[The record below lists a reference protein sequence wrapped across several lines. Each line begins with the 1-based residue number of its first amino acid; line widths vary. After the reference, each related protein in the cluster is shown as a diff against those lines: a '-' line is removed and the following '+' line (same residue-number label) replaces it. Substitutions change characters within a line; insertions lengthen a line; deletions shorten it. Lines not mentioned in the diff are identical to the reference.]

1 MSRLTQF
8 AIVVAV
14 VIAAAFIC
22 GCTDT
27 GNGEVTTPVPTT
39 GPTSVPTTSAEEV
52 KLNVYHAG
60 SLTQPFEELETAFE
74 AEYPNVDVQLKPGG
88 STNRVKAITELGEKG
103 DVLASA
109 DYSLIP
115 TLMMPDYADWYVTF
129 AKNKMV
135 LCYTD
140 ESKYADEVTAD
151 NWYEIL
157 ARDDIK
163 WAFSDPNQDPC
174 GYRTPMVIQLAELHY
189 GDDQIFESTIASNS
203 DITVAEEN
211 GVWMISVPD
220 PITPDGP
227 LTIRPKSVELV
238 AMLTAGGLDY
248 AWEYRSVA
256 VQNGLKFI
264 ELPEAIDLSSVDYA
278 DTYAKVKIDVV
289 GGVQTGSPI
298 VYGATVPLNAPNP
311 EYGELFVKMLID
323 QTGNDIMD
331 GQGQPP
337 IVPAGGYGNVPD
349 MLMSLVTLKS

>member
-1 MSRLTQF
+1 MQF

-39 GPTSVPTTSAEEV
+39 PAEEV
-52 KLNVYHAG
+52 NLNVYLAG

-140 ESKYADEVTAD
+140 ESKYANEVTAD
-151 NWYEIL
+151 N
-157 ARDDIK
+157 
-163 WAFSDPNQDPC
+163 
-174 GYRTPMVIQLAELHY
+174 
-189 GDDQIFESTIASNS
+189 
-203 DITVAEEN
+203 
-211 GVWMISVPD
+211 
-220 PITPDGP
+220 
-227 LTIRPKSVELV
+227 
-238 AMLTAGGLDY
+238 
-248 AWEYRSVA
+248 
-256 VQNGLKFI
+256 
-264 ELPEAIDLSSVDYA
+264 
-278 DTYAKVKIDVV
+278 
-289 GGVQTGSPI
+289 
-298 VYGATVPLNAPNP
+298 
-311 EYGELFVKMLID
+311 
-323 QTGNDIMD
+323 
-331 GQGQPP
+331 
-337 IVPAGGYGNVPD
+337 
-349 MLMSLVTLKS
+349 